1 MTDASLR
8 APEFE
13 VVFYGSEQH
22 YRDHLWP
29 VFEVGTNQRGNLWSW
44 AGSTAGDGDV
54 SQVSGRIAVVAAS
67 GDMLKARL
75 ARARKIVLMQHG
87 AGQSYL
93 ARTAGKY
100 PYQHSSY
107 PGGRGHERAALA
119 LFPNQQ
125 SYDHHRQRYGD
136 RVPAEVVGCPKLDSW
151 VDLPPKPRSD
161 PPMVVISF
169 HWRCKVA
176 REAGTVWDD
185 YGLAAIEALWRM
197 EEAGEITIG
206 VHAHPRIAE
215 EVRESLHGK
224 IPVGRFLRTFDEVRD
239 VADLLVHDN
248 SSAMF
253 EFAALDRPVVVM
265 NSPRWRRE
273 VHHGGRFWDW
283 AEVGYQVE
291 RPDALPGGVRVA
303 LDDPDWLSGCRRA
316 VVSEVYPYL
325 GSASQRAAAAIER
338 LERS

>member
-93 ARTAGKY
+93 SGAKK
-100 PYQHSSY
+100 YQHSSY

-125 SYDHHRQRYGD
+125 SYDHHYQRYGG

-151 VDLPPKPRSD
+151 VGLPPKPRSD

-185 YGLAAIEALWRM
+185 YGWDAIHALVEMRD
-197 EEAGEITIG
+197 AGEIDLA
-206 VHAHPRIAE
+206 VHAHPRIYDA
-215 EVRESLHGK
+215 VDAADPGTLCVPM
-224 IPVGRFLRTFDEVRD
+224 IRTFHEVRD
-239 VADLLVHDN
+239 VADLYVCDN
-248 SSAMF
+248 SSTMF

-265 NSPRWRRE
+265 NSPRWRRD

-283 AEVGYQVE
+283 ATVGPQVSGADGLPE
-291 RPDALPGGVRVA
+291 AIATALSDGHGT
-303 LDDPDWLSGCRRA
+303 DWARRS

>member
-1 MTDASLR
+1 MSVTFFSTEA
-8 APEFE
+8 
-13 VVFYGSEQH
+13 H
-22 YRDHLWP
+22 YAHHLWP
-29 VFEVGTNQRGNLWSW
+29 VFQVM
-44 AGSTAGDGDV
+44 DGARWFHNGEPELLAEYVKDQTV
-54 SQVSGRIAVVAAS
+54 VVAAHS
-67 GDMLKARL
+67 DLLAAHKAG
-75 ARARKIVLMQHG
+75 ARKIVLMQHG

-93 ARTAGKY
+93 SGAKK
-100 PYQHSSY
+100 YQHSSY

-169 HWRCKVA
+169 HWRCRVA

-185 YGLAAIEALWRM
+185 YGTAAIEALWQM
-197 EEAGEITIG
+197 EEAGEITLG

-224 IPVGRFLRTFDEVRD
+224 IPVGRFLHSFHEVRD
-239 VADLLVHDN
+239 VADLYVCDN
-248 SSAMF
+248 SSTMF
-253 EFAALDRPVVVM
+253 EFAALGRPVVVM
-265 NSPRWRRE
+265 NSPRWRRD

-283 AEVGYQVE
+283 ATVGPQVDG
-291 RPDALPGGVRVA
+291 PVGLHDAVQSA
-303 LDDPDWLSGCRRA
+303 LEDGIIRRETRRW

-338 LERS
+338 LERP

>member
-1 MTDASLR
+1 MSVTFFSTEA
-8 APEFE
+8 
-13 VVFYGSEQH
+13 H
-22 YRDHLWP
+22 YAHHLWP
-29 VFEVGTNQRGNLWSW
+29 VFQVM
-44 AGSTAGDGDV
+44 DGARWFHNGEPELLAEYVKDQTV
-54 SQVSGRIAVVAAS
+54 VVAAHS
-67 GDMLKARL
+67 DLLAAHKAG
-75 ARARKIVLMQHG
+75 ARKIVLMQHG

-93 ARTAGKY
+93 SGAKK
-100 PYQHSSY
+100 YQHSSY

-185 YGLAAIEALWRM
+185 YGWDAIHALVEMRD
-197 EEAGEITIG
+197 AGEIDLA
-206 VHAHPRIAE
+206 VHAHPRIAD
-215 EVRESLHGK
+215 EVLNAWPGHWRV
-224 IPVGRFLRTFDEVRD
+224 PFLDSFGSVRD
-239 VADLLVHDN
+239 VADLYVCDN
-248 SSAMF
+248 SSTMF
-253 EFAALDRPVVVM
+253 EFAAHDRPVVVM
-265 NSPRWRRE
+265 NSPRWRRNI
-273 VHHGGRFWDW
+273 HHGGRFWDW
-283 AEVGYQVE
+283 AAVGPQVDG
-291 RPDALPGGVRVA
+291 PVGLHDAVQSA
-303 LDDPDWLSGCRRA
+303 LEDGIIRRETRRW

>member
-1 MTDASLR
+1 MSVTFFSTEA
-8 APEFE
+8 
-13 VVFYGSEQH
+13 H
-22 YRDHLWP
+22 YAHHLWP
-29 VFEVGTNQRGNLWSW
+29 VFQVM
-44 AGSTAGDGDV
+44 DGARWFHNGEPELLAEYVKDQTV
-54 SQVSGRIAVVAAS
+54 VVAAHS
-67 GDMLKARL
+67 DLLVAHKAG
-75 ARARKIVLMQHG
+75 ARKIVLMQHG

-93 ARTAGKY
+93 SGAKK
-100 PYQHSSY
+100 YQHSSY

-125 SYDHHRQRYGD
+125 AHDHHYQRYGD

-185 YGLAAIEALWRM
+185 YGLAAIEALVAMRDV
-197 EEAGEITIG
+197 GEIDLA
-206 VHAHPRIAE
+206 VHAHPRIAD
-215 EVRESLHGK
+215 EVLNAWPGHWRV
-224 IPVGRFLRTFDEVRD
+224 PFLDSFGSVRD
-239 VADLLVHDN
+239 VADLYVCDN
-248 SSAMF
+248 SSTMF
-253 EFAALDRPVVVM
+253 EFAALGRPVVVM
-265 NSPRWRRE
+265 NSPRWRRD

-283 AEVGYQVE
+283 ATVGPQVSGADGLPE
-291 RPDALPGGVRVA
+291 AIATALSDGHGT
-303 LDDPDWLSGCRRA
+303 DWARRS

-325 GSASQRAAAAIER
+325 GSASQRAAGAIER